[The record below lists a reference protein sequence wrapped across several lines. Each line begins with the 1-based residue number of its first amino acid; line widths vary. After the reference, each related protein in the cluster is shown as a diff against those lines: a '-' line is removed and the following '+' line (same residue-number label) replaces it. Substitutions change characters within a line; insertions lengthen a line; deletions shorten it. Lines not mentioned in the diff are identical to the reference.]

1 MEEVPLNL
9 WLLLG
14 GQFVAFV
21 YAWSRALL
29 NISNLKKEN
38 VNQNKTISAI
48 YDKVS
53 ATREDVAEIK
63 GMLGSRSRD

>member
-1 MEEVPLNL
+1 MQEVPFSL
-9 WLLLG
+9 WVILG

-21 YAWSRALL
+21 FAWGRALL
-29 NISNLKKEN
+29 SISNLKEKN
-38 VNQNKTISAI
+38 IKQDNTISAI

-63 GMLGSRSRD
+63 GMLGARSSD